1 MTYDAQEA
9 RAELLDGLGE
19 ATDQLGIA
27 LGELGAA
34 YELLD
39 ETTAEQLEQDL
50 FRPVQLAYGRAKRTH
65 AGFAERSELPLRPFA
80 TGEGG
85 APSHGVAG
93 LVGRALDAIAGAD
106 AELVALQDSLLPVEV
121 GDEELRAGL
130 ADVRRL
136 IGELPP
142 RGARFL
148 SLRGR

>member
-9 RAELLDGLGE
+9 RGELLDAVGE
-19 ATDQLGIA
+19 ATDQLAIA

-34 YELLD
+34 YDLLD
-39 ETTAEQLEQDL
+39 EATADRLEEDL

-80 TGEGG
+80 PVEGG

-93 LVGRALDAIAGAD
+93 LVERAMDAVTAAD
-106 AELVALQDSLLPVEV
+106 EELIALQDSLLPVEV

-136 IGELPP
+136 LGEV
-142 RGARFL
+142 RSSAQRFL
-148 SLRGR
+148 SVRGR